1 MKSAMD
7 GQPGLSIPAIQSER
21 LELAWMSPAFIVASL
36 DGRRDAAGALIDAIV
51 PEEWPDER
59 ARRPPWGL
67 GGRLEQMQ
75 RDPAESPWL
84 LRAMIAR
91 ADRAMV
97 GRINFHGRP
106 NEWGQAELGYT
117 VFPAHRQRGY
127 ATEAALA
134 MMGWARHHHD
144 VRRFLLSISP
154 DNAPSLRV
162 AAKLGFVRIGV
173 QMDEID
179 GEEYVFELIQ
189 P

>member
-1 MKSAMD
+1 MD
-7 GQPGLSIPAIQSER
+7 DQARSSIPAIHSER
-21 LELAWMSPAFIVASL
+21 LDLVWMSPAFIVASL
-36 DGRRDAAGALIDAIV
+36 DGRRAAAGALIAAML
-51 PEEWPDER
+51 PEDWPDEGG
-59 ARRPPWGL
+59 RRNLGL
-67 GGRLEQMQ
+67 RLEQMQ

-84 LRAMIAR
+84 LRAIISR
-91 ADRAMV
+91 ATKEMV

-106 NEWGQAELGYT
+106 NEQGQAELGYM

-134 MMGWARHHHD
+134 MIRWARHDYD

-162 AAKLGFVRIGV
+162 ASKLGFQRIGT
-173 QMDEID
+173 QMDELD
-179 GEEYVFELIQ
+179 GEEHVFELIQ